1 MLIDYLFWLV
11 GVVEWMGFIE
21 GNKKDYYDIKMYNVF
36 YLKLNEFIDL

>member
-21 GNKKDYYDIKMYNVF
+21 GNKKINMILICIMY
-36 YLKLNEFIDL
+36 FI